1 MRDFADHLIALETA
15 RKSSPTESDA
25 LVVCSR
31 LRPHLATLMGTIGFR
46 ALLSR
51 ALALAVEESPS
62 LRTLRIKVD
71 GSFEESQEP
80 GAAGE
85 GGAEKRSEG
94 GVVLVAHLLGLLV
107 TFIGEDLTLRLVR
120 EIWPKASL
128 DGSGSDKGSKNAAP
142 K

>member
-15 RKSSPTESDA
+15 RKSSPSERDA
-25 LVVCSR
+25 LLVCAR

-62 LRTLRIKVD
+62 LRTLRIDAD
-71 GSFEESQEP
+71 GSIEESPEP

-85 GGAEKRSEG
+85 GGSQKKSEG
-94 GVVLVAHLLGLLV
+94 GVMLVAHLLGLLV

-128 DGSGSDKGSKNAAP
+128 GASGTDKGSRNAAP